1 MKKVKW
7 ILLLLVVAL
16 LLVIVFR
23 NLETISVE
31 LLFTTVELPLAALL
45 LATLLA
51 GFALGFLTNTMWKV
65 RQWRLGRSRN
75 KSDQRTAT
83 TADEPASTNS

>member
-1 MKKVKW
+1 MKKAKW
-7 ILLLLVVAL
+7 ILLLLAITL
-16 LLVIVFR
+16 LLVVVFR

-31 LLFTTVELPLAALL
+31 LIVTTVELPLAALL

-65 RQWRLGRSRN
+65 RQWRLGRSRSKPN
-75 KSDQRTAT
+75 ETAS
-83 TADEPASTNS
+83 AE